1 MSFGNEKEARM
12 QLNDFFE
19 PYKGEIKEMVVG
31 SGEKALKVGGEKT
44 LPFHAFEG
52 QEGAPVR
59 FALEVFDA
67 PPEGWPNHLL
77 DSYTDV
83 LSNPIAWADKCVKQ
97 YGADLI
103 SLYLASLDSDTPD
116 IPKIADN
123 VKKIAAQTAV
133 PLIVMGVGD
142 KDKDAKAL
150 MEIARVCSSM
160 NLLLGPLVKENYEE
174 IAKAALEGGHGIIP
188 QSPLDI
194 NLCKELNV
202 KLTKFFPKEKMAID
216 PLSAAIG
223 YGIDYSFSIMERVKQ
238 VAVVHNDEMMKMPI
252 VANIGK
258 ECWKTKESK
267 EDKTQGILWEALT
280 AFTLILAGANL
291 IIMRHPESL
300 NLVKKLTSRK
310 E

>member
-1 MSFGNEKEARM
+1 M
-12 QLNDFFE
+12 QLSDFFE
-19 PYKGEIKEMVVG
+19 PYKGEIKELAIG

-52 QEGAPVR
+52 QEGSPVR
-59 FALEVFDA
+59 FALEVYDT
-67 PPEGWPNHLL
+67 PPEGWPEHLRS
-77 DSYTDV
+77 SYADV
-83 LSNPIAWADKCVKQ
+83 LSDPVAWANKCVKQ

-103 SLYLASLDSDTPD
+103 CLYLSSLDSDSAD
-116 IPKIADN
+116 ITKIAEN
-123 VKKIAAQTAV
+123 VKKLADQISA
-133 PLIVMGVGD
+133 PLVVLGIGD
-142 KDKDAKAL
+142 KDKDTKAL
-150 MEIARVCSSM
+150 VEIAKVCSGK

-174 IAKAALEGGHGIIP
+174 ISKAALEGGHGIMP

-300 NLVKKLTSRK
+300 KLLKKLTS
-310 E
+310 

>member
-1 MSFGNEKEARM
+1 MQINE
-12 QLNDFFE
+12 FFE
-19 PYKGEIKEMVVG
+19 TFKGDIKEVTIG
-31 SGEKALKVGGEKT
+31 PSGKSINIGGEKT
-44 LPFHAFEG
+44 LPFHTFEG
-52 QEGAPVR
+52 QAGGPVR
-59 FALEVFDA
+59 FALEVFDT
-67 PPEGWPNHLL
+67 PPEGWPKHLL
-77 DSYTDV
+77 DSYADV

-103 SLYLASLDSDTPD
+103 SLYLSSLDSDTPD
-116 IPKIADN
+116 IPKIAEN
-123 VKKIAAQTAV
+123 VKKIADQITV

-150 MEIARVCSSM
+150 VEIAKVCSGM
-160 NLLLGPLVKENYEE
+160 NFLLGPLVKENYEE

-202 KLTKFFPKEKMAID
+202 KLTKFFPKEKMVID

-238 VAVVHNDEMMKMPI
+238 VGVIHNDEMMKMPM

-258 ECWKTKESK
+258 DCWKTKEAK

-291 IIMRHPESL
+291 VIMRHPESL
-300 NLVKKLTSRK
+300 KLIKKLIS
-310 E
+310 

>member
-1 MSFGNEKEARM
+1 M
-12 QLNDFFE
+12 QLSDLFE
-19 PYKGEIKEMVVG
+19 PYKGQIKEVAIG
-31 SGEKALKVGGEKT
+31 SAEKAVKVGGEKT

-59 FALEVFDA
+59 FALEVFDT
-67 PPEGWPNHLL
+67 PPEGWPEHLRS
-77 DSYTDV
+77 SYADV
-83 LSNPIAWADKCVKQ
+83 LSDPVAWADKCIKQ
-97 YGADLI
+97 FGADLI
-103 SLYLASLDSDTPD
+103 SLYLSSLDSDSYD
-116 IPKIADN
+116 VKKIAEN
-123 VKKIAAQTAV
+123 VKKIADHLSV
-133 PLIVMGVGD
+133 PLIVLGVGD

-150 MEIARVCSSM
+150 VEIAKVCTGK

-174 IAKAALEGGHGIIP
+174 IAKAALEGGHSIIP

-202 KLTKFFPKEKMAID
+202 KLAKFFPKERIVID

-238 VAVVHNDEMMKMPI
+238 VALIHNDEMMKAPM

-258 ECWKTKESK
+258 DCWKTKEAK

-291 IIMRHPESL
+291 VIMRHPESL
-300 NLVKKLTSRK
+300 KLVKKLVSGK

>member
-1 MSFGNEKEARM
+1 M

-19 PYKGEIKEMVVG
+19 PYKGEIKQVAVGG
-31 SGEKALKVGGEKT
+31 SGKAVKVGGEKT

-67 PPEGWPNHLL
+67 PPEGWPEHLRS
-77 DSYTDV
+77 SYADV
-83 LSNPIAWADKCVKQ
+83 FPDPVAWANKCVKQ
-97 YGADLI
+97 YGADLVSI
-103 SLYLASLDSDTPD
+103 SLASLDSET
-116 IPKIADN
+116 AD
-123 VKKIAAQTAV
+123 VKKIAENVKKMADQLSC
-133 PLIVMGVGD
+133 PLIVMGIGD

-150 MEIARVCSSM
+150 VEIAKVCSGA
-160 NLLLGPLVKENYEE
+160 NLLMGPLVKENYEE
-174 IAKAALEGGHGIIP
+174 IAKAALEGGHSIIP

-202 KLTKFFPKEKMAID
+202 KLAKFFPKEKVVID

-238 VAVVHNDEMMKMPI
+238 VAVIHNDDMMKMPM

-258 ECWKTKESK
+258 ECWKTKEAK

-300 NLVKKLTSRK
+300 KLVKKLIS
-310 E
+310 

>member
-1 MSFGNEKEARM
+1 M

-19 PYKGEIKEMVVG
+19 PYKGEIKEVAIG
-31 SGEKALKVGGEKT
+31 PAEKAVKIGGEKT

-52 QEGAPVR
+52 QGGAPVR

-67 PPEGWPNHLL
+67 PPEGWPEHLRS
-77 DSYTDV
+77 SYADV
-83 LSNPIAWADKCVKQ
+83 LSDPAAWANKCAKQ

-103 SLYLASLDSDTPD
+103 SLYLSSLDSDSAD
-116 IPKIADN
+116 ITKIAQN
-123 VKKIAAQTAV
+123 VKKIADQTAV
-133 PLIVMGVGD
+133 PLVVMGVGD

-150 MEIARVCSSM
+150 MEIAKVCSGK

-238 VAVVHNDEMMKMPI
+238 VAVIHNDEMMKMPI

-258 ECWKTKESK
+258 DCWKTKEAK
-267 EDKTQGILWEALT
+267 EDKTQGILWEAIT

-291 IIMRHPESL
+291 IIMRHPESMK
-300 NLVKKLTSRK
+300 LVKKLIS
-310 E
+310 

>member
-1 MSFGNEKEARM
+1 M
-12 QLNDFFE
+12 QLSDFFE
-19 PYKGEIKEMVVG
+19 PYKGEIKEVAVG
-31 SGEKALKVGGEKT
+31 ASGKAVKVGGEKT

-67 PPEGWPNHLL
+67 PPEGWPEHLR
-77 DSYTDV
+77 SWYSDV
-83 LSNPIAWADKCVKQ
+83 FSDPVAWANKCVKQ
-97 YGADLI
+97 YGADLVSI
-103 SLYLASLDSDTPD
+103 SLASLDGETADMK
-116 IPKIADN
+116 KIAEN
-123 VKKIAAQTAV
+123 VKKMADQLSF
-133 PLIVMGVGD
+133 PLIVMGIGD
-142 KDKDAKAL
+142 KDKDARAL
-150 MEIARVCSSM
+150 VEIAKVCSGA

-174 IAKAALEGGHGIIP
+174 IAKAALEGGHSIIP

-202 KLTKFFPKEKMAID
+202 KLTKFFPKEKVVID

-238 VAVVHNDEMMKMPI
+238 VAVIHNDDMMKMPMI
-252 VANIGK
+252 ANIGK
-258 ECWKTKESK
+258 ECWKTKEAK

-291 IIMRHPESL
+291 IVMRHPESL
-300 NLVKKLTSRK
+300 KMVKKLIS
-310 E
+310 

>member
-1 MSFGNEKEARM
+1 M

-19 PYKGEIKEMVVG
+19 PYKGDVKEVVIGQEGKMV
-31 SGEKALKVGGEKT
+31 KVGGEKT

-67 PPEGWPNHLL
+67 PPEGWPEHLRS
-77 DSYTDV
+77 SYADV
-83 LSNPIAWADKCVKQ
+83 LTDPVAWANKCVKQ

-103 SLYLASLDSDTPD
+103 SLYLSSLD
-116 IPKIADN
+116 ADN
-123 VKKIAAQTAV
+123 PDVNTIAEQVKKMVEQIPV
-133 PLIVMGVGD
+133 PVIVMGVGD

-150 MEIARVCSSM
+150 AAVAKVCSGK

-174 IAKAALEGGHGIIP
+174 IAKAALEGGHSIIP

-202 KLTKFFPKEKMAID
+202 KLTKFFPKEKMAMD

-223 YGIDYSFSIMERVKQ
+223 YGIDYSFSIFERVKQ

-267 EDKTQGILWEALT
+267 EDKTQGILWEAIT

-291 IIMRHPESL
+291 LIMRHPESL
-300 NLVKKLTSRK
+300 TLVKNLTSRK

>member
-1 MSFGNEKEARM
+1 M
-12 QLNDFFE
+12 QSSDLFE
-19 PYKGEIKEMVVG
+19 PYKGDIKEVAIG
-31 SGEKALKVGGEKT
+31 PEGKTIKIGGEKT
-44 LPFHAFEG
+44 LPFHTFEG
-52 QEGAPVR
+52 QAGTPVR

-67 PPEGWPNHLL
+67 PPEGWPEHLRS
-77 DSYTDV
+77 SYADV

-97 YGADLI
+97 FGADLI
-103 SLYLASLDSDTPD
+103 SLYLASLDSDNFDAT
-116 IPKIADN
+116 KIAEN
-123 VKKIAAQTAV
+123 VKKIADQIAV
-133 PLIVMGVGD
+133 PLVVMGVGD

-150 MEIARVCSSM
+150 VEIAKICKGK

-202 KLTKFFPKEKMAID
+202 KLAKFFPKERIVID

-238 VAVVHNDEMMKMPI
+238 VAVIHNDEMMKAPM

-258 ECWKTKESK
+258 DCWKTKEAK

-280 AFTLILAGANL
+280 AFTLILSGANL
-291 IIMRHPESL
+291 VIMRHPESL
-300 NLVKKLTSRK
+300 KLIKKLIS
-310 E
+310 

>member
-1 MSFGNEKEARM
+1 M

-19 PYKGEIKEMVVG
+19 PYKGEIKEVAIG
-31 SGEKALKVGGEKT
+31 PAEKAVKIGGEKT
-44 LPFHAFEG
+44 LPFHDFEG
-52 QEGAPVR
+52 QGGAPVR
-59 FALEVFDA
+59 FALEVFDT
-67 PPEGWPNHLL
+67 PPEGWPEYLRS
-77 DSYTDV
+77 SYADV
-83 LSNPIAWADKCVKQ
+83 LSDPAAWANKSVKQ

-103 SLYLASLDSDTPD
+103 SLYLSSLDTDSAD
-116 IPKIADN
+116 ITKIAQN
-123 VKKIAAQTAV
+123 VKKIADQTNV
-133 PLIVMGVGD
+133 PLVVMGVGD

-150 MEIARVCSSM
+150 MEIAKVCSGK

-174 IAKAALEGGHGIIP
+174 IAKAALEGGQGIIP

-238 VAVVHNDEMMKMPI
+238 VAVIHNDEMMKMPI

-258 ECWKTKESK
+258 ECWKTKEAR
-267 EDKTQGILWEALT
+267 EDQTQGILWEAIT

-300 NLVKKLTSRK
+300 KLVKKLIS
-310 E
+310 

>member
-1 MSFGNEKEARM
+1 M

-19 PYKGEIKEMVVG
+19 PYKGDIKEVAIG
-31 SGEKALKVGGEKT
+31 PEGKAVKIGGEKT
-44 LPFHAFEG
+44 LPFHGFEG
-52 QEGAPVR
+52 QVGIPVR

-67 PPEGWPNHLL
+67 PPEGWPEHLRSAYA
-77 DSYTDV
+77 DVFTDPV
-83 LSNPIAWADKCVKQ
+83 AWANKSVKQ
-97 YGADLI
+97 FGADLI
-103 SLYLASLDSDTPD
+103 SLYLASLDSDQAD
-116 IPKIADN
+116 VAKIAENVRKIADQ
-123 VKKIAAQTAV
+123 IAC
-133 PLIVMGVGD
+133 PLVVMGIGD

-150 MEIARVCSSM
+150 VEIAKACKGK

-202 KLTKFFPKEKMAID
+202 KLTKFFPKEKMAMD

-223 YGIDYSFSIMERVKQ
+223 YGIDYSFSIFERVKQ
-238 VAVVHNDEMMKMPI
+238 VAVIHNDEMMKMPI

-258 ECWKTKESK
+258 ECWKTKEAK
-267 EDKTQGILWEALT
+267 EDKTQGILWEAIT

-291 IIMRHPESL
+291 MIMRHPESL
-300 NLVKKLTSRK
+300 KLVKKLIS
-310 E
+310 

>member
-1 MSFGNEKEARM
+1 M

-19 PYKGEIKEMVVG
+19 PYKGDVKEVVIG
-31 SGEKALKVGGEKT
+31 PEGKTVKIGGEKT

-52 QEGAPVR
+52 QVGTPVR

-67 PPEGWPNHLL
+67 PPEGWPEHLRS
-77 DSYTDV
+77 SYADV
-83 LSNPIAWADKCVKQ
+83 LADPVAWANKCVKQ
-97 YGADLI
+97 FGADFICLN
-103 SLYLASLDSDTPD
+103 LASLDGENPD
-116 IPKIADN
+116 VKRIAEN
-123 VKKIAAQTAV
+123 VKKIAEQITV
-133 PLIVMGVGD
+133 PLVVMGIGD

-150 MEIARVCSSM
+150 VEIAKVCGGK

-202 KLTKFFPKEKMAID
+202 KLTKFFPKEKMVID

-238 VAVVHNDEMMKMPI
+238 VAVIHNDEMMKAPM

-258 ECWKTKESK
+258 DCWKTKEAK
-267 EDKTQGILWEALT
+267 EDKTQGILWEAIT
-280 AFTLILAGANL
+280 AFTLVLSGANMV
-291 IIMRHPESL
+291 IMRHPESL
-300 NLVKKLTSRK
+300 KLVKKLIS
-310 E
+310 

>member
-1 MSFGNEKEARM
+1 M
-12 QLNDFFE
+12 QLSDFFE
-19 PYKGEIKEMVVG
+19 PYKGEIKELLIG
-31 SGEKALKVGGEKT
+31 SPDKAVKIGGEKT

-59 FALEVFDA
+59 FALEVFDT
-67 PPEGWPNHLL
+67 PPEGWPEHLREPFA
-77 DSYTDV
+77 DV
-83 LSNPIAWADKCVKQ
+83 LSDPIAWANKCLKQ

-103 SLYLASLDSDTPD
+103 SLYLASLDSENAD
-116 IPKIADN
+116 IAKIAEN
-123 VKKIAAQTAV
+123 VKRMADQIPA

-150 MEIARVCSSM
+150 VEIAKVCSGK

-174 IAKAALEGGHGIIP
+174 IAKAALEGGHAIIP

-202 KLTKFFPKEKMAID
+202 KLTKFFPKEKIVVD
-216 PLSAAIG
+216 PMSAAVG

-238 VAVVHNDEMMKMPI
+238 VGVIHNDEMMKVPI
-252 VANIGK
+252 IANIGK
-258 ECWKTKESK
+258 ECWKTKEAK
-267 EDKTQGILWEALT
+267 EDKTQGVLWEALT

-291 IIMRHPESL
+291 VVMRHPESL
-300 NLVKKLTSRK
+300 KQVKKLTS
-310 E
+310 